1 LDLLKSELSR
11 NITGYFLVLLGM
23 IAVGYGGHF
32 HFDKMVDLGASLV
45 TASLVAFQAKR
56 TPDGNTTTTQI
67 TVPPPAVAP
76 PPTVPEKDAVLG
88 PK

>member
-1 LDLLKSELSR
+1 MDLFKSELSR
-11 NITGYFLVLLGM
+11 NISAYFLVLVGM
-23 IAVGYGGHF
+23 ASCAYGGRY

-67 TVPPPAVAP
+67 TVPPPAVAE
-76 PPTVPEKDAVLG
+76 VPKA
-88 PK
+88 

>member
-1 LDLLKSELSR
+1 MDLLKSELSR

-56 TPDGNTTTTQI
+56 STDTPTT
-67 TVPPPAVAP
+67 PPV
-76 PPTVPEKDAVLG
+76 K
-88 PK
+88 